1 MEAGAGCK
9 LGDRSWPPL
18 YTGHGSSKPGPIWCR
33 AGLVW
38 MVEMLMFIVLTEWVG
53 VVSCFGLFGGAIIRT
68 LQLVRAGSRL
78 SRAICV

>member
-1 MEAGAGCK
+1 MWA
-9 LGDRSWPPL
+9 
-18 YTGHGSSKPGPIWCR
+18 PGKAERLCVAR

-68 LQLVRAGSRL
+68 CVGPVSGFFLQLVRAGSRL